1 MRTHSAP
8 GFDAVYEGV
17 VDVFFALPDESWV
30 YPGHGHDTTIGAER
44 PHLEEWRLRRWRIL
58 LGTKAQKGRHGKDC
72 DDHDK

>member
-44 PHLEEWRLRRWRIL
+44 RTNPFLQGITAL
-58 LGTKAQKGRHGKDC
+58 
-72 DDHDK
+72 